1 MKEGEEVL
9 SAKELAS
16 TYIKWLTENIEFNNI
31 EENIVRI
38 DTPFYDRHNDSLILY
53 AMKKTPTSPLIITDS
68 GYTLDDLEADGIFI
82 NRSKRKK
89 NVLYESLNSYGI
101 KLDEDTNELYIN
113 TSKGDFPQDKHRLL
127 QAMLFVND
135 MFLTS
140 KPNTKSFF
148 LEDVEEYLIENNIRA
163 MKGASFIGSSGMNHK
178 FEFSIAGI
186 KDIPDKLIKVLSS
199 PKNETYAKALVTDV
213 EQTRSA
219 LKRPTTF
226 YTFINDTETEVDES
240 MVNLLEQA
248 NIVTVPFK
256 KRNEFTPELSK

>member
-1 MKEGEEVL
+1 ML

-16 TYIKWLTENIEFNNI
+16 TYIQWLTENIEFNDI
-31 EENIVRI
+31 EENVVRI

-53 AMKKTPTSPLIITDS
+53 AMKRTPSGPLVLTDS

-89 NVLYESLNSYGI
+89 AVLFESLNSYGI
-101 KLDEDTNELYIN
+101 KLHEDTNELYIN
-113 TSKGDFPQDKHRLL
+113 TSKSDFPQDKHRLL

-140 KPNTKSFF
+140 KPNAKSFF
-148 LEDVEEYLIENNIRA
+148 LEDVEEYLVQNNIRA
-163 MKGASFIGSSGMNHK
+163 MKGASFVGSSGMIHK

-186 KDIPDKLIKVLSS
+186 KDIPDKLIKILSS
-199 PKNETYAKALVTDV
+199 PKNSTYAKALVTDV

-219 LKRPTTF
+219 IKRPTVF
-226 YTFINDTETEVDES
+226 YTFINDTEIELEES
-240 MVNLLEQA
+240 TINLLEQA
-248 NIVTVPFK
+248 DIVTIPFK
-256 KRNEFTPELSK
+256 MREEFTAELSK